1 MTKTQRAAMQQ
12 ALEFCE
18 ELQGGCTDSDDG
30 TVEAI
35 TVWCPEAIAALRAA
49 LAEPEPELV
58 GWQWLDTA
66 HFRKKVPLH
75 SNPAEWRRL
84 FTEARHTPEAQ
95 TDTDEE

>member
-12 ALEFCE
+12 AL
-18 ELQGGCTDSDDG
+18 G
-30 TVEAI
+30 TLEYYRSGEDYQPTPASTAI
-35 TVWCPEAIAALRAA
+35 EALRAA

>member
-1 MTKTQRAAMQQ
+1 MTETQQAAMQQ
-12 ALEFCE
+12 ALEC
-18 ELQGGCTDSDDG
+18 LKGVARGKYDG
-30 TVEAI
+30 N
-35 TVWCPEAIAALRAA
+35 AACVCVALEAA

-66 HFRKKVPLH
+66 HFRKRVPLH

>member
-12 ALEFCE
+12 AL
-18 ELQGGCTDSDDG
+18 D
-30 TVEAI
+30 
-35 TVWCPEAIAALRAA
+35 
-49 LAEPEPELV
+49 
-58 GWQWLDTA
+58 
-66 HFRKKVPLH
+66 RKKVPLH